1 MTDLWSDK
9 QARDNAAGG
18 TREHRA
24 IPQVPLKTGRT
35 GPSDGVPS
43 SCLRE
48 RKGGFASFISFPL
61 PPAGTRKKKERAYP
75 CKTLRVRK
83 S

>member
-9 QARDNAAGG
+9 EARENAAGG
-18 TREHRA
+18 TREYQA
-24 IPQVPLKTGRT
+24 IPQVPQKTGRT
-35 GPSDGVPS
+35 GPGDGVLS

-61 PPAGTRKKKERAYP
+61 PPAGTQNKKEEPTPAEHR
-75 CKTLRVRK
+75 R
-83 S
+83 